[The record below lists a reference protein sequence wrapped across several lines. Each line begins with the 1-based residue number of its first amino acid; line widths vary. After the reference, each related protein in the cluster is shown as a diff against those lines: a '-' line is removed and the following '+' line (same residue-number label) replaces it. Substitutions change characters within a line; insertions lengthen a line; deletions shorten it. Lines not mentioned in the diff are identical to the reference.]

1 MQKRYL
7 SFLMPVRRQQGF
19 TLIELMIVVA
29 IVGILAAVAYPSYL
43 ESVRKGRRAQA
54 RTALAE
60 LMQQQER
67 YMTQRGTYVAFTNT
81 AGAVS
86 PTVPFKTYSG
96 DASAGAPFLLFA
108 EACPDAQGNNLSMRE
123 CVRIVAKP
131 ASANIDPKITE
142 LRLTSTGSRDC
153 KDGTGTVQSNSKTC
167 WP

>member
-1 MQKRYL
+1 MQIRF
-7 SFLMPVRRQQGF
+7 SGFRGPVRRQRGF

-67 YMTQRGTYVAFTNT
+67 FMTQRGTYVSFTNT
-81 AGAVS
+81 AGTVNPA
-86 PTVPFKTYSG
+86 VPFKTYSG
-96 DASAGAPFLLFA
+96 DSSTGAPFLLSA
-108 EACPDAQGNNLSMRE
+108 EACPDAQGNNLGMRE

-131 ASANIDPKITE
+131 AASNTDPRITE
-142 LRLTSTGSRDC
+142 LRLTSTGLRDC
-153 KDGTGTVQSNSKTC
+153 KDGAGTVQNNSKIC

>member
-1 MQKRYL
+1 MQTR
-7 SFLMPVRRQQGF
+7 FLGFWGPVRRQRGF

-67 YMTQRGTYVAFTNT
+67 FMTQRGTYVAFTNT
-81 AGAVS
+81 AGTVS
-86 PTVPFKTYSG
+86 PAVPFKTYSG
-96 DASAGAPFLLFA
+96 DSGTGAPFLLSA
-108 EACPDAQGNNLSMRE
+108 EACPDAQGNSLSMRE

-131 ASANIDPKITE
+131 AAANIDPKITE

-153 KDGTGTVQSNSKTC
+153 KDGSGTVQSNSKTC